1 MFWQIFNKGITAL
14 DSLHLDFIVVEKD
27 DFVSTGKVMI
37 DARYFKR
44 TKRKE
49 NEKIDWWQI
58 SIISVTRET

>member
-44 TKRKE
+44 TKSKRK
-49 NEKIDWWQI
+49 
-58 SIISVTRET
+58 